1 MTETLNYH
9 PSILKVKEFM
19 TDNGMSFSFS
29 YTTQE
34 KKYKTLQ
41 NLDKK
46 KTCQENDIPVKRV
59 NLISKIMVLQYP
71 SRSLQNLVKVYV

>member
-1 MTETLNYH
+1 
-9 PSILKVKEFM
+9 M

-46 KTCQENDIPVKRV
+46 KTCQENDIPVKRA

-71 SRSLQNLVKVYV
+71 SRSLQNLLKVYV

>member
-1 MTETLNYH
+1 
-9 PSILKVKEFM
+9 M

>member
-1 MTETLNYH
+1 
-9 PSILKVKEFM
+9 M

-71 SRSLQNLVKVYV
+71 SRSLQNLLKVYV